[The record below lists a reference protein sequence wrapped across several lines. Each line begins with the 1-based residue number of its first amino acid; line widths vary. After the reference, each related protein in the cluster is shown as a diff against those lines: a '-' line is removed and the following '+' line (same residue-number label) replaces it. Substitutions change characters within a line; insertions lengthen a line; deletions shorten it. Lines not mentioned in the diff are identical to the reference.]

1 MLTYDEIYSLISDNF
16 EKYVIFLRSANNEI
30 RHINIYRII
39 NTFFLFSKLLRDI
52 SVYNVTFSLILNT

>member
-39 NTFFLFSKLLRDI
+39 NTFFFI
-52 SVYNVTFSLILNT
+52 